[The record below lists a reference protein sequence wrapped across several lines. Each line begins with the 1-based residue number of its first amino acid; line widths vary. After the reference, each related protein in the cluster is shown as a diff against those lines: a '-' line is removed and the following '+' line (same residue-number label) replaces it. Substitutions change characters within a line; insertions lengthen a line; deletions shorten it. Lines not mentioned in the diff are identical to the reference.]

1 MHRTAPAA
9 ARISSIMVF
18 SFVLF
23 ELSRAPVTGGA
34 AGCLLAESVYD
45 LTEDET
51 QERGERNGREHE
63 PEHAGITFG
72 HAAPPSCSRRFAS
85 SQIRCLASHSAL
97 GMSITGPSTVISIFI
112 FRLKRRRLARLIC
125 CSCLRPPPAHYHGEG
140 ATGNPCPPLRG
151 QGSGFRVQGSGFRV
165 QIATGTLN
173 TVPNG

>member
-63 PEHAGITFG
+63 PEHAGVTFG

-97 GMSITGPSTVISIFI
+97 GMSITGPSTVSSIFI
-112 FRLKRRRLARLIC
+112 FRLKRRRLARLFVVLA
-125 CSCLRPPPAHYHGEG
+125 SARPPPTIMG
-140 ATGNPCPPLRG
+140 RG
-151 QGSGFRVQGSGFRV
+151 RPETPAPR
-165 QIATGTLN
+165 
-173 TVPNG
+173 